1 MKYEDIL
8 SKKFIEYLKSLKKD
22 LEVLNKEEKFFLEL
36 KKSLEKK
43 SSK

>member
-8 SKKFIEYLKSLKKD
+8 SKKFLEYLKSLKKD